1 MKVITSKS
9 KLACQQ
15 IHYGVAVWTL
25 DYSPCTPGWF
35 IQTPPPPPHLTLKS
49 VMKLKIDRKYK
60 KCSENPSPSRNR
72 IQDLPDT
79 GRTLQPLIFWQLTWR
94 AGRRFWGSLRTLHLA
109 STVA

>member
-25 DYSPCTPGWF
+25 DYSPCTP
-35 IQTPPPPPHLTLKS
+35 PPHLTLKS

-60 KCSENPSPSRNR
+60 KCSEKIRAPVGIESRTFQ
-72 IQDLPDT
+72 IPV
-79 GRTLQPLIFWQLTWR
+79 GR
-94 AGRRFWGSLRTLHLA
+94 SNH
-109 STVA
+109 

>member
-25 DYSPCTPGWF
+25 DYSPCTPGWM
-35 IQTPPPPPHLTLKS
+35 IQTPPPHLTLKS

-60 KCSENPSPSRNR
+60 KCSEKIRAPVGIESRTFQ
-72 IQDLPDT
+72 IPV
-79 GRTLQPLIFWQLTWR
+79 GR
-94 AGRRFWGSLRTLHLA
+94 SNH
-109 STVA
+109 